1 MHFSIV
7 SCAIGVVIGMMYTS
21 IMDNGGLASLY
32 PIKITKTTID
42 TLTANNS
49 FKCISLSDVEMNKNT
64 NTNVDMNENK
74 STKTTTNT
82 TIQLS
87 ILKGL
92 KTISEFDLAAESL
105 FEKTIHEDK
114 PLPQR
119 KNFDLSNWTMI
130 TKGGLTDHDRRL
142 LAKIYRNAESVFE
155 YGLGESTYIAS
166 EVGIPR
172 YSGVDS
178 DHVWVAM
185 VRNQSLPH
193 FRFYFADVGATGN
206 WGWPKKSHP
215 KNELNYQAV
224 PLLSEP
230 LPFDVYMV
238 DGRWRVPIVALSFLH
253 ASARG
258 ANHNHTQVLL
268 HDCYGNETLTDRDMK
283 AFQPKRMIKYEKLQ
297 GLFKIVN
304 HSRSMLCV
312 FKRKET
318 TTNND
323 ILMFWKENAKSPER
337 LR

>member
-7 SCAIGVVIGMMYTS
+7 SCAIGVVIGMLCTGV
-21 IMDNGGLASLY
+21 MDNVRLAGLY
-32 PIKITKTTID
+32 RFKITKTTID
-42 TLTANNS
+42 TLTADNS
-49 FKCISLSDVEMNKNT
+49 FKCSSLSDVEMNRNKN
-64 NTNVDMNENK
+64 K
-74 STKTTTNT
+74 ITKTTTNT

-92 KTISEFDLAAESL
+92 KTISEFDVAAESL
-105 FEKTIHEDK
+105 FEKTIHKDK

-119 KNFDLSNWTMI
+119 KNFDLSSWTMI

-142 LAKIYRNAESVFE
+142 LAQIYRNAESVFE
-155 YGLGESTYIAS
+155 YGLGESTYIAA
-166 EVGIPR
+166 EVGVPW
-172 YSGVDS
+172 YAGVDS
-178 DHVWVAM
+178 DLVWVSM

-193 FRFYFADVGATGN
+193 FRFYFADIGATGN
-206 WGWPKKSHP
+206 WGWPKISNP

-258 ANHNHTQVLL
+258 ANHTHTQVLL
-268 HDCYGNETLTDRDMK
+268 HDCFGNETLTDEKMK
-283 AFQPKRMIKYEKLQ
+283 SFQAKRMMKYAKLQ
-297 GLFKIVN
+297 ELFKIVN
-304 HSRSMLCV
+304 HSRSKLCV

-323 ILMFWKENAKSPER
+323 ILMFWNENAKSPER
-337 LR
+337 L